1 MKGCWYIMKEAL
13 NLQTLKSN
21 AKKKLN
27 GYCRVCPVCDGRAC
41 AGEVPGVGGT
51 GTGSSFMENVRALS
65 AVKINLSAIHGETS
79 PDTTISFFGQHLK
92 TPIMAA
98 PMVNYQINTGGGLA
112 ENEAAEAIMSGTHFA
127 GSLAW
132 VGDPVDEEMYSQW
145 LEAMNRVG
153 RGVVIIK
160 PRLNQDSI
168 LEAFDKAQQN
178 GAVAVGLDVD
188 GAGLIT
194 MKLKGQPVG
203 PKTVRQLMELSQSTK
218 LPFIVKGIM
227 TVQDAVK
234 CAEAGVDCIV
244 VSNHGGRVL
253 DHTCGTAD
261 ALSDIA
267 KELKGRVTIL
277 VDGGIRS
284 GTDVLKMLALGADGV
299 LIGRP
304 LIVAGYGGNAE
315 GVEFLINKYT
325 EELYASMILTG
336 CANLQQID
344 GRILSRKF

>member
-1 MKGCWYIMKEAL
+1 VKKTIDLK
-13 NLQTLKSN
+13 TLK
-21 AKKKLN
+21 AEARKKLN
-27 GYCRVCPVCDGRAC
+27 GYCRVCPVCDGRVC
-41 AGEVPGVGGT
+41 AGEVPGMGGAGT
-51 GTGSSFMENVRALS
+51 GASFMENVKALS
-65 AVKINLSAIHGETS
+65 AIKINLSAIHDTIS
-79 PDTTISFFGQHLK
+79 PDTTTSFFGQHLE

-98 PMVNYQINTGGGLA
+98 PMVNYQMNTGGGLT
-112 ENEAAEAIMSGTHFA
+112 ERDAAEAITTGSHLA

-132 VGDPVDEEMYSQW
+132 IGDPVDTEMYCAW
-145 LEAMNRVG
+145 LEAMNKVG
-153 RGVVIIK
+153 RGVAIIK
-160 PRLNQDSI
+160 PRLNNDDI
-168 LEAFDKAQQN
+168 LELFAKAQQN
-178 GAVAVGLDVD
+178 GAFAVGVDVD

-203 PKTVRQLMELSQSTK
+203 PKTREQLMELTQSTK

-234 CAEAGVDCIV
+234 CAEAGANAIV
-244 VSNHGGRVL
+244 ISNHGGRVL

-261 ALSDIA
+261 TLPAIA

-284 GTDVLKMLALGADGV
+284 GVDTLKMLALGADGV

-304 LIVAGYGGNAE
+304 LVVGAYGGNAE
-315 GVEFLINKYT
+315 GVKSLINKYT
-325 EELYASMILTG
+325 EELYAAMILTG

-344 GRILSRKF
+344 SRILFEKF